1 MEIITK
7 KEIEMSQRY
16 DTRELLSL
24 ALFFLDV
31 SSAGKEYFDNAGYP
45 GDFDE
50 YQHMV
55 MPLVQLAN
63 NGIPSIVQGYI
74 DPASAEL
81 QECIDRAHA
90 LWEQIKEQSR
100 ILDIQH

>member
-1 MEIITK
+1 MNQI
-7 KEIEMSQRY
+7 Y

-31 SSAGKEYFDNAGYP
+31 SSSGKEYFDNAGYP
-45 GDFDE
+45 GDFYE

-55 MPLVQLAN
+55 MPLVQLAS
-63 NGIPSIVQGYI
+63 NGIPSIVKGY
-74 DPASAEL
+74 DDQESAQL
-81 QECIDRAHA
+81 QECMDRAHA